1 MKLSV
6 TKRKEKST
14 IFMEKRGSRKMN
26 KEKVKVV
33 VDTILTL
40 IVSLVE
46 DSDKV
51 AVDREVII
59 ILVEAEEGH
68 LAATSSN
75 ITRTYLKIQMLRNLI
90 CKQCS
95 NSIEERKFGLFCTI
109 MYLKKK
115 VKI

>member
-1 MKLSV
+1 MS
-6 TKRKEKST
+6 
-14 IFMEKRGSRKMN
+14 

-33 VDTILTL
+33 ADITILTL

-51 AVDREVII
+51 AVEKEVII
-59 ILVEAEEGH
+59 IILEEEEGH
-68 LAATSSN
+68 LASTSNN

-109 MYLKKK
+109 IYLKKK

>member
-1 MKLSV
+1 MS
-6 TKRKEKST
+6 
-14 IFMEKRGSRKMN
+14 

-33 VDTILTL
+33 ADITILTL
-40 IVSLVE
+40 IASLVE
-46 DSDKV
+46 DSEEV

-59 ILVEAEEGH
+59 IILEEEEEGH
-68 LAATSSN
+68 LATTSNN

-95 NSIEERKFGLFCTI
+95 NSIEERKFGLFCTM

>member
-1 MKLSV
+1 MS
-6 TKRKEKST
+6 
-14 IFMEKRGSRKMN
+14 

-33 VDTILTL
+33 ADITILTL
-40 IVSLVE
+40 IASLVE
-46 DSDKV
+46 DSEEV

-59 ILVEAEEGH
+59 ILEEEEGH
-68 LAATSSN
+68 LATTSNN

-95 NSIEERKFGLFCTI
+95 NSIEERKFGLFCTM

>member
-1 MKLSV
+1 MS
-6 TKRKEKST
+6 
-14 IFMEKRGSRKMN
+14 

-33 VDTILTL
+33 ADIKILTL
-40 IVSLVE
+40 IASLVE
-46 DSDKV
+46 DSEEV

-59 ILVEAEEGH
+59 IILEEEEEGH
-68 LAATSSN
+68 LATTSNN

-95 NSIEERKFGLFCTI
+95 NSIEERKFGLFCTM

>member
-1 MKLSV
+1 MS
-6 TKRKEKST
+6 
-14 IFMEKRGSRKMN
+14 

-33 VDTILTL
+33 ADIKILTL
-40 IVSLVE
+40 IASLVE
-46 DSDKV
+46 DSEEV

-59 ILVEAEEGH
+59 ILEEEEGH
-68 LAATSSN
+68 LATTSNN

-95 NSIEERKFGLFCTI
+95 NSIEERKFGLFCTM